1 MQRIERPKSLT
12 EMAAER
18 IREDIVTGRIGLGEA
33 LSEGA
38 LAASLGISKTPIREA
53 LMRLQI
59 EGLVTIVPQKGTFVF
74 RADAKE
80 IKDLCD
86 VRSALEPMAL
96 RFASQRNPS
105 ALAESLQAIVAA
117 MTAAR
122 DAGDTAEYLRLDSR
136 FHACFFEHADNAF
149 LTEAYNTLA
158 AKMAALRTRL
168 GTDPG
173 HMKKSYEEHKAMARA
188 IVERRLDD
196 ALGILEGHIGRKEG
210 SYWDEGEVLDRLATD
225 AARGDRPQTAAMRG

>member
-12 EMAAER
+12 EIAAER

-33 LSEGA
+33 LSESV

-74 RADAKE
+74 RADAKK

-96 RFASQRNPS
+96 RFALQRNP
-105 ALAESLQAIVAA
+105 ADFAASLQEIVGA

-122 DAGDTAEYLRLDSR
+122 EAGDTSAYLRLDNR
-136 FHACFFEHADNAF
+136 FHACFFAHCDNAF
-149 LTEAYNTLA
+149 LAEAYNTLA

-188 IVERRLDD
+188 VAERRVED
-196 ALGILEGHIGRKEG
+196 ALEILEGHIGRKEG
-210 SYWDEGEVLDRLATD
+210 SYWDEGEVLDRLAADSAQGGGVATV
-225 AARGDRPQTAAMRG
+225 AKRA